1 MVSLLQEIMLQL
13 PELADKDLQ
22 VNLRS
27 INVLSLVLARKGGL
41 VLESIVH
48 DI

>member
-22 VNLRS
+22 VNLQS
-27 INVLSLVLARKGGL
+27 KNVSPLVLTRIGGL